1 MTSSFEIHPS
11 VEKDQGQNIL
21 SFDGS
26 RSRLRRSALEA
37 DLLLMFGAAVVWPA
51 AAAAAIPP
59 LPGASTAQLDPVVK
73 LSLSCSYE
81 ERMEVLEGLTPV
93 SLGKRLATSFP
104 LSTSRSTVTQSTP
117 RTCSALIACDM
128 RRCHASSARHP
139 LHPSGLSVRS
149 TRGSD
154 PLATTLVRRRVRLIH

>member
-1 MTSSFEIHPS
+1 MVRSTPSISFLLKCVNGNVQHTHHNTSSYLLVTSSFEIHPS

-59 LPGASTAQLDPVVK
+59 LPEPRAGGGGDPQRDEHARRPKGAARIAN
-73 LSLSCSYE
+73 
-81 ERMEVLEGLTPV
+81 ER
-93 SLGKRLATSFP
+93 A
-104 LSTSRSTVTQSTP
+104 
-117 RTCSALIACDM
+117 
-128 RRCHASSARHP
+128 
-139 LHPSGLSVRS
+139 
-149 TRGSD
+149 
-154 PLATTLVRRRVRLIH
+154 